1 MNATIA
7 GSEPRRTPPRTTIGG
22 FLGRLSKRGPSRVLS
37 LLSVGSIASLE
48 NVLSVGSSG
57 SILSIGSAGSALS
70 FGVGSFPGRKNDA
83 ED

>member
-1 MNATIA
+1 
-7 GSEPRRTPPRTTIGG
+7 
-22 FLGRLSKRGPSRVLS
+22 
-37 LLSVGSIASLE
+37 VGSIASLE

-70 FGVGSFPGRKNDA
+70 LGVGSVPGRKNDA